1 MALHRA
7 WQTAAE
13 RLYREFQ
20 WPSARRVAERDAVQL
35 ARPCPSS
42 PAEWRL
48 DYNTIRP
55 HSAWAICRQPI
66 TPSSAPRH
74 RNGTGRCAQSG
85 APRPAPL
92 PHRAQQAQ
100 MTNRLYLSLDEN
112 RGSGHAGLPKDGLLF
127 PDIPPDRLGRRA
139 GTATKRLGKWV
150 RQKVGI

>member
-35 ARPCPSS
+35 ARPCPSG

-55 HSAWAICRQPI
+55 HSSLGILPPAHHAKLSAPASQRDGSLRAIGG
-66 TPSSAPRH
+66 SAPRPV
-74 RNGTGRCAQSG
+74 A
-85 APRPAPL
+85 AP
-92 PHRAQQAQ
+92 
-100 MTNRLYLSLDEN
+100 S
-112 RGSGHAGLPKDGLLF
+112 
-127 PDIPPDRLGRRA
+127 RA
-139 GTATKRLGKWV
+139 GSDDQPTLLISGWQKGLRSLGP
-150 RQKVGI
+150 IFYCLP

>member
-35 ARPCPSS
+35 ARPCPSG

-55 HSAWAICRQPI
+55 HSSLAIGRQPT

-74 RNGTGRCAQSG
+74 RNGTGRCEQLG

-92 PHRAQQAQ
+92 PHRAEQAQ
-100 MTNRLYLSLDEN
+100 MTNRLYSSLDDKRGSDHSAQFSIACRERIAEAFPAAVRGHAAARVLSLRRRTGDE
-112 RGSGHAGLPKDGLLF
+112 
-127 PDIPPDRLGRRA
+127 
-139 GTATKRLGKWV
+139 
-150 RQKVGI
+150 Q